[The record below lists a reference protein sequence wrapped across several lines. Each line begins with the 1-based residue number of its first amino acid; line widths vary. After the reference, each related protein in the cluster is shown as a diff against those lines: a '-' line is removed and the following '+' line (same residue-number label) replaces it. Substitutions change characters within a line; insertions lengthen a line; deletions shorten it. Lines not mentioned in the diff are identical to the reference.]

1 MSIFLISCCT
11 WVMRMF
17 ELVPKIYFIFVT
29 NDNDIYET
37 VLFYEVHNE
46 KVSGQ
51 IDIDVIVHIQN
62 DECVY
67 LIKEYQIV
75 RSFDISLSHF

>member
-1 MSIFLISCCT
+1 
-11 WVMRMF
+11 MRMF

-29 NDNDIYET
+29 NDNEIYET
-37 VLFYEVHNE
+37 VLSYEVHNE

>member
-1 MSIFLISCCT
+1 
-11 WVMRMF
+11 MF